1 MELYQLRTFLTVA
14 DEGHLT
20 RAAEKLFTS
29 QPAVSSQV
37 RALEE
42 ELGVRLFDRSPRG
55 MTLTAAG
62 VALEEQARKIVNAA
76 RDFKMTAEG
85 LRGTVTGELVF
96 GLNNRP
102 EMLRLMEILRNL
114 TSDHPELRYEI
125 VCGSSGVILQG
136 LDEGTISIGFF
147 EGENN
152 NPRIASHF
160 LADVELCLAAPAAWA
175 AELAVPDW
183 KKLATKPW
191 IFGSPTCS
199 YFRTIQNICRE
210 HGVQLHQRFRT
221 NEDLTVLPLV
231 ADGLAMTLT
240 ARAQVEAS
248 GLQDKIIILPHFRAS
263 VPLNIGYQLARASEP
278 AIAAVRD
285 EVLSVWKDALPP
297 PAVKPA
303 PQLTLS
309 AAPAK
314 RASGRSS
321 ALRTNRRTP

>member
-29 QPAVSSQV
+29 QPAVSAQI
-37 RALEE
+37 RALED
-42 ELGVRLFDRSPRG
+42 ELGVRLFDRGSRG
-55 MTLTAAG
+55 MTLTGAG
-62 VALEEQARKIVNAA
+62 VTLQEQARKIVNAA

-102 EMLRLMEILRNL
+102 EILRLMDILRNL
-114 TSDHPELRYEI
+114 TSDHPELRYEM

-147 EGENN
+147 EGEATSA
-152 NPRIASHF
+152 RLTSHL
-160 LADVELCLAAPAAWA
+160 LADVELCLAAPVGWA
-175 AELAVPDW
+175 ADLAVPDW

-191 IFGSPTCS
+191 VFGSPTCS
-199 YFRTIQNICRE
+199 YFQTIQNICRE

-263 VPLNIGYQLARASEP
+263 VPLNIGYQTARGGEP

-285 EVLSVWKDALPP
+285 EVLRVWKDAPVSARP
-297 PAVKPA
+297 M

-309 AAPAK
+309 PARRTSR
-314 RASGRSS
+314 RAGLTS
-321 ALRTNRRTP
+321 TKRRTP

>member
-1 MELYQLRTFLTVA
+1 MELYQLRTFLTVS

-20 RAAEKLFTS
+20 RAAEKLSTS
-29 QPAVSSQV
+29 QPAVSAQV

-42 ELGVRLFDRSPRG
+42 ELGVRLFERSSRG
-55 MTLTAAG
+55 MTLTGAGAA
-62 VALEEQARKIVNAA
+62 LQEQARKIVNAA

-102 EMLRLMEILRNL
+102 EILRLMEILRAL
-114 TSDHPELRYEI
+114 TTDHPELRYEM

-136 LDEGTISIGFF
+136 LDEGSISIGFF
-147 EGENN
+147 EGEANN
-152 NPRIASHF
+152 SRLTAHH
-160 LADVELCLAAPAAWA
+160 LVDVELCLAAPAAWA
-175 AELAVPDW
+175 ADLATPDW
-183 KKLATKPW
+183 KKLAEKPW

-199 YFRTIQNICRE
+199 YSRTIQNICEE
-210 HGVQLHQRFRT
+210 HGVQLRQRFKT
-221 NEDLTVLPLV
+221 NEDLTVLNLV

-248 GLQDKIIILPHFRAS
+248 CLQDKIIILPHFRAS
-263 VPLNIGYQLARASEP
+263 VPLQIGYQTARAGEP

-285 EVLSVWKDALPP
+285 EVLRVWKTSQPVAANP
-297 PAVKPA
+297 V

-309 AAPAK
+309 PAP
-314 RASGRSS
+314 RTPRRV
-321 ALRTNRRTP
+321 ALNRTKRRTT

>member
-29 QPAVSSQV
+29 QPAVSTQV

-42 ELGVRLFDRSPRG
+42 ELGVRLFERSPRG
-55 MTLTAAG
+55 MTLTGAG
-62 VALEEQARKIVNAA
+62 LALQEQARKIVNAA

-114 TSDHPELRYEI
+114 TTDHPELRYEM

-147 EGENN
+147 EGESAH
-152 NPRIASHF
+152 PRLTSHF

-175 AELAVPDW
+175 ADLAVPDW

-191 IFGSPTCS
+191 VFGSPTCS
-199 YFRTIQNICRE
+199 YFQTIENVCRE
-210 HGVQLHQRFRT
+210 HGVQLRQRFRT

-231 ADGLAMTLT
+231 ADGLAMTLI

-248 GLQDKIIILPHFRAS
+248 GFEDRIIILPHFRAS
-263 VPLNIGYQLARASEP
+263 VPLNIGYQTLRAGEP

-285 EVLSVWKDALPP
+285 EVLRVWKDA
-297 PAVKPA
+297 PASTTNPV
-303 PQLTLS
+303 PQ
-309 AAPAK
+309 
-314 RASGRSS
+314 
-321 ALRTNRRTP
+321 

>member
-29 QPAVSSQV
+29 QPAVSAQI

-42 ELGVRLFDRSPRG
+42 ELGVKLFERSPRG
-55 MTLTAAG
+55 MTLTGAG
-62 VALEEQARKIVNAA
+62 VTLQEQARKIVNAA
-76 RDFKMTAEG
+76 RDFKLSAEA

-102 EMLRLMEILRNL
+102 EILRLMDILRNL
-114 TSDHPELRYEI
+114 TTDHPELRYEM

-136 LDEGTISIGFF
+136 LEEGTISIGFF
-147 EGENN
+147 EGECSSS
-152 NPRIASHF
+152 RLTSHF
-160 LADVELCLAAPAAWA
+160 LTDVELCLAAPAAWA
-175 AELAVPDW
+175 ADLATPDW
-183 KKLATKPW
+183 KNLAKKPW

-199 YFRTIQNICRE
+199 YFSTIENICRE
-210 HGVQLHQRFRT
+210 HGVQLRQRFKT
-221 NEDLTVLPLV
+221 NEDLTVLNLV

-248 GLQDKIIILPHFRAS
+248 CLQDKIIILPHFRAS
-263 VPLNIGYQLARASEP
+263 VPLQIGYQTSRGGEP

-285 EVLSVWKDALPP
+285 EILRVWKEPH
-297 PAVKPA
+297 PAAKKTV

-309 AAPAK
+309 PAAPRTPR
-314 RASGRSS
+314 RA
-321 ALRTNRRTP
+321 ATNRTKRRTP

>member
-29 QPAVSSQV
+29 QPAVSTQI
-37 RALEE
+37 RALED

-55 MTLTAAG
+55 MTLTGAG
-62 VALEEQARKIVNAA
+62 ETLQEQARKIVNAA

-102 EMLRLMEILRNL
+102 EILRLMEILRNL
-114 TSDHPELRYEI
+114 TTDHPELRYEM

-136 LDEGTISIGFF
+136 LDEGSISIGFF
-147 EGENN
+147 EGELN
-152 NPRIASHF
+152 NPRLTAHH
-160 LADVELCLAAPAAWA
+160 LVDVELCLAAPAAWA
-175 AELAVPDW
+175 ADLATPDW
-183 KKLATKPW
+183 KKLAMKPW

-199 YFRTIQNICRE
+199 YFNTIQNICQE
-210 HGVQLHQRFRT
+210 HGVQLRQRFKT
-221 NEDLTVLPLV
+221 NEDLTVLNLV

-248 GLQDKIIILPHFRAS
+248 CLQDKIIILPHFRAS
-263 VPLNIGYQLARASEP
+263 VPLQIGYQTARAGEP

-285 EVLSVWKDALPP
+285 EVLRVWKETG
-297 PAVKPA
+297 PAPA
-303 PQLTLS
+303 KAVPQLTLS
-309 AAPAK
+309 PAK
-314 RASGRSS
+314 RAPRRAG
-321 ALRTNRRTP
+321 LTRTPRRKP

>member
-29 QPAVSSQV
+29 QPAVSTQI

-42 ELGVRLFDRSPRG
+42 ELGVKLFDRSPKG
-55 MTLTAAG
+55 MTLTGAG
-62 VALEEQARKIVNAA
+62 LALQEQARKIVNAA

-102 EMLRLMEILRNL
+102 EILRLMEILRDL
-114 TSDHPELRYEI
+114 TTDHPELRYEM

-136 LDEGTISIGFF
+136 LDEGSISIGFY
-147 EGENN
+147 EGECTS
-152 NPRIASHF
+152 PRLTSHL

-175 AELAVPDW
+175 ADLATPDW

-191 IFGSPTCS
+191 VFGSPTCS
-199 YFRTIQNICRE
+199 YFQTIQNICRE

-263 VPLNIGYQLARASEP
+263 VPLNIGYQTARAAEP

-285 EVLSVWKDALPP
+285 AVLHIWKDAQASPSRP
-297 PAVKPA
+297 V

-309 AAPAK
+309 PAK
-314 RASGRSS
+314 GATRRAGLIR
-321 ALRTNRRTP
+321 NKRRTL

>member
-29 QPAVSSQV
+29 QPAVSTQI

-42 ELGVRLFDRSPRG
+42 ELGVKLFERSPRG
-55 MTLTAAG
+55 MTLTGAG
-62 VALEEQARKIVNAA
+62 ITLQEQARKIVNAA

-102 EMLRLMEILRNL
+102 EMLRLMEILRSL
-114 TSDHPELRYEI
+114 TTDHPELRYEM

-147 EGENN
+147 EGECTF
-152 NPRIASHF
+152 PRLISHF

-175 AELAVPDW
+175 AELATPDW
-183 KKLATKPW
+183 KKLAQKPW

-199 YFRTIQNICRE
+199 YFNTIQNICQE
-210 HGVQLHQRFRT
+210 HGVQLRQRFKT

-248 GLQDKIIILPHFRAS
+248 CLQDQIIILPHFRAS
-263 VPLNIGYQLARASEP
+263 VPLHIGYQTSRAGEP

-285 EVLSVWKDALPP
+285 EVLRVWQNAVPT
-297 PAVKPA
+297 PAKPA

-309 AAPAK
+309 PAK
-314 RASGRSS
+314 RTPRRAN
-321 ALRTNRRTP
+321 LTRTNRRTS

>member
-29 QPAVSSQV
+29 QPAVSSQI

-55 MTLTAAG
+55 MTLTGAG
-62 VALEEQARKIVNAA
+62 NTLQEQARKIVNAA

-102 EMLRLMEILRNL
+102 EILRLMEILRNL
-114 TSDHPELRYEI
+114 TADHPELRYEM

-136 LDEGTISIGFF
+136 LDEGSISIGFF
-147 EGENN
+147 EGEHNN
-152 NPRIASHF
+152 ARLTAHH
-160 LADVELCLAAPAAWA
+160 LVDVELCLAAPAAWA
-175 AELAVPDW
+175 ADLATPDW
-183 KKLATKPW
+183 TKLAEKPW

-199 YFRTIQNICRE
+199 YSQTIQNICQE
-210 HGVQLHQRFRT
+210 HGVQLRQRFKT
-221 NEDLTVLPLV
+221 NEDLTVLNLV

-248 GLQDKIIILPHFRAS
+248 CLQDKIIILPHFRAS
-263 VPLNIGYQLARASEP
+263 VPLQIGYQTARAGEP

-285 EVLSVWKDALPP
+285 EVLRVWQNAHPTP
-297 PAVKPA
+297 TQSI

-309 AAPAK
+309 PAK
-314 RASGRSS
+314 RSPRRTGLTRS
-321 ALRTNRRTP
+321 NRRKS